1 MTGATDGIGLEF
13 CKQLA
18 RDGFNI
24 ILVSRTESKLQAVVE
39 NDLKEFDVKKKIVVA
54 NFSKN
59 HNMAFYDSIMA

>member
-39 NDLKEFDVKKKIVVA
+39 NDL
-54 NFSKN
+54 
-59 HNMAFYDSIMA
+59 